1 MPLEPTQLTPETAQE
16 ILCRQK
22 KFFQSGKTLPLNARQ
37 EQLDRLYTAIQ
48 TWKPVL
54 EQALMQDLGKA
65 KFESYTSEIGLVLA
79 DIAHTSKHLK
89 CWMKPKKVKTPI
101 YIFPARSRVEYTPY
115 GSVFIMGPYNYP
127 FQLVME
133 PLVGALAAGNCAVI
147 SPSELTPHVAAA
159 IKAMLA
165 ETFAPEYVQCVD
177 GSIEN
182 NTVLLHSPFDYIFF
196 TGSVSVGKIVMAAAA
211 ENLIPVTLEMGGKS
225 PVIVDRTARL
235 EAACERI
242 VWGKLMNAGQTCVA
256 PDYVLVDRS
265 IKEEFLQ
272 QMTKTIRR
280 FYGED
285 AEQSPDFGRIVNQ
298 RHMQR
303 LEKIL
308 ENDKA
313 DIYYGGRINRE
324 KRYIEPTILCPK
336 NTQAACMQE
345 ELFGPI
351 LPVFAYDKVEQAMQF
366 IRQGETPL
374 ALYVFSE
381 NKGFVRRVLDGTA
394 SGGVSINDT
403 ISHITNPE
411 LPFGG
416 KGHSGMGAYHGSRSF
431 YTFSHRR
438 SVLNRSTR
446 VRLQLVFPPFSEK
459 KYRQA
464 SQILK

>member
-89 CWMKPKKVKTPI
+89 RWMKPKKVKTPI

-177 GSIEN
+177 GSIKN

-242 VWGKLMNAGQTCVA
+242 AVSYTHLTLPTNS
-256 PDYVLVDRS
+256 LV
-265 IKEEFLQ
+265 
-272 QMTKTIRR
+272 
-280 FYGED
+280 
-285 AEQSPDFGRIVNQ
+285 
-298 RHMQR
+298 
-303 LEKIL
+303 
-308 ENDKA
+308 
-313 DIYYGGRINRE
+313 
-324 KRYIEPTILCPK
+324 
-336 NTQAACMQE
+336 
-345 ELFGPI
+345 
-351 LPVFAYDKVEQAMQF
+351 
-366 IRQGETPL
+366 
-374 ALYVFSE
+374 
-381 NKGFVRRVLDGTA
+381 
-394 SGGVSINDT
+394 
-403 ISHITNPE
+403 
-411 LPFGG
+411 
-416 KGHSGMGAYHGSRSF
+416 
-431 YTFSHRR
+431 
-438 SVLNRSTR
+438 
-446 VRLQLVFPPFSEK
+446 
-459 KYRQA
+459 
-464 SQILK
+464 